1 MLEQNIADFI
11 ETGVLIVAR
20 DNYEIL
26 YSNQCY
32 KIWFSDNQ
40 VGHSISELFP
50 EFKKDLATKRIT
62 KNGYYD
68 WESPSFQIKN
78 ETIRLLFSFKP
89 YKYNDQDTYLVEVKN
104 DTRSLEKEILLNQF
118 TRQLEEKNTELE
130 AVNNALF
137 EEKKKVDQLLLNILP
152 AKVASEL
159 KSTGIVETISYDLV
173 SVLFSDFVGFTSIA
187 AKMDPPVLIE
197 ELDYYFSKFDEI
209 AHNNRM
215 EKIKTIGD
223 AYMAAGG
230 LPEKNNSNPV
240 DVILASLEMMQFV
253 LNEKEIRK
261 QKTLPY
267 FEMRIGVHSGS
278 VMAGIIGKSKFA
290 YDIWGDSV
298 NTASR
303 MESYGMPNQINT
315 TKETVQ
321 FTKDFFD
328 FEFRGRYEVKNKGV
342 LEMFN
347 VIGIKTDLSISQNS
361 LHPSEEFYKLY
372 QLKFG
377 HSHNRQN
384 NKV

>member
-1 MLEQNIADFI
+1 MEQSIADFI
-11 ETGVLIVAR
+11 ETGILIVNQ

-26 YSNQCY
+26 YGNNCFKNWFPENQ
-32 KIWFSDNQ
+32 IGS
-40 VGHSISELFP
+40 SIGSLFP
-50 EFKKDLATKRIT
+50 EFKKDLATKRIN

-89 YKYNDQDTYLVEVKN
+89 YKYNDQDTYFVEVKN

-118 TRQLEEKNTELE
+118 TKQLEEKNTELE

-159 KSTGIVETISYDLV
+159 KSTGIVETIRYELV
-173 SVLFSDFVGFTSIA
+173 SVLFSDFVGFASIA
-187 AKMDPPVLIE
+187 AKMEPPILIE

-209 AHNNRM
+209 AHRNRM

-230 LPEKNNSNPV
+230 LPEKNFSNPV

-253 LNEKEIRK
+253 VNEKEIRK
-261 QKTLPY
+261 QKTLPF
-267 FEMRIGVHSGS
+267 FELRIGVHSGS

-315 TKETVQ
+315 TKETVE
-321 FTKDFFD
+321 FTKEFFD
-328 FEFRGRYEVKNKGV
+328 FEFRGHYEVKNKGI
-342 LEMFN
+342 LEMYN
-347 VIGIKTDLSISQNS
+347 VIGIKKELSLPQNS
-361 LHPSEEFYKLY
+361 SQPSEEFYKLY
-372 QLKFG
+372 ELKF
-377 HSHNRQN
+377 
-384 NKV
+384 

>member
-1 MLEQNIADFI
+1 MEENIADFI
-11 ETGVLIVAR
+11 ETGILILSQEDYA
-20 DNYEIL
+20 IL
-26 YSNQCY
+26 HCNACY
-32 KIWFSDNQ
+32 KSWFHDTQIGSVLSDQ
-40 VGHSISELFP
+40 FP
-50 EFKKDLATKRIT
+50 EFKKDLAAKRIK

-68 WESPSFQIKN
+68 WESPTFQIGS

-89 YKYNDQDTYLVEVKN
+89 LKWNDQEVYIAEVKN

-118 TRQLEEKNTELE
+118 TRQLEEKNQELE
-130 AVNNALF
+130 AVNKALF

-159 KSTGIVETISYDLV
+159 KNTGIVETIRYELV

-187 AKMDPPVLIE
+187 ARMEPPILIE

-209 AHNNRM
+209 AHRNKM

-230 LPEKNNSNPV
+230 LPEKNSSNPV
-240 DVILASLEMMQFV
+240 DAILSSLEMMQFV
-253 LNEKEIRK
+253 TREKEIRIEK
-261 QKTLPY
+261 SLPY

-303 MESYGMPNQINT
+303 MESYGMPSQINT
-315 TKETVQ
+315 TKETVE

-328 FEFRGRYEVKNKGV
+328 FEFRGHYEVKNKGV
-342 LEMFN
+342 LEMYN
-347 VIGIKTDLSISQNS
+347 VIGIKEELTNS
-361 LHPSEEFYKLY
+361 KNSVLPSEKFYQLY
-372 QLKFG
+372 NLKFG
-377 HSHNRQN
+377 HSHS
-384 NKV
+384 K